1 MTESMITAIAL
12 VVALIV
18 SLALLILHQRGTIKE
33 ETVHGVSEILQSLP
47 VTMGSGLFGKI
58 MEYSQT
64 AVLAVEQLVQIG
76 EVKKDNTARKEAAM
90 EIVEMAAL
98 CDDVPFNDLER
109 ATADVCIEA
118 AVHQL
123 PRNQA

>member
-64 AVLAVEQLVQIG
+64 AVLAVEQLVKIG
-76 EVKKDNTARKEAAM
+76 EVEKTNKARGDAAM
-90 EIVEMAAL
+90 EIVERAAL

-109 ATADVCIEA
+109 AVADACIEA